1 MPSGHAGFRPPSTY
15 LEGATTKI
23 LDILSGGGKVL
34 DYLGGPCT
42 FGGDPSLRAIIW
54 GLTLTV
60 LDRLSS
66 LVKVE
71 IFACGGLFLNRFSI
85 TPKFSPTASFL
96 LYVPHFDIIDRHMM

>member
-1 MPSGHAGFRPPSTY
+1 MPSGHAGFRPPTY

-60 LDRLSS
+60 LDISIILSCKGRNLRLRW
-66 LVKVE
+66 
-71 IFACGGLFLNRFSI
+71 AFS
-85 TPKFSPTASFL
+85 K
-96 LYVPHFDIIDRHMM
+96 